1 MIQTAK
7 RIFSRARI
15 VAERAFEALKSF
27 PLPPALGGYH
37 CPVCERNCASFLPLG
52 KQFTEPRIRY
62 GNPNS
67 LDDAETMNHRNYQCP
82 HCNAADRDRLYALYF
97 KEVLGAGSIRLL
109 DVAPAAPLAAF
120 LNRCNQIERRTADLF
135 RDDVDDRVDITA
147 MPLYPEGRFD
157 AFICSHVL
165 EHVMDDRAAMRELLR
180 VLRPGGWG
188 IAMVPINLAA
198 KFDEDVSV
206 TDEGERWRRFGQ
218 WDHVR
223 CYTKE
228 VFTTRLRE
236 AGFIVRELGAAHFG
250 SATFVRCGI
259 TQSSVLYVVEKP
271 ESKNS

>member
-1 MIQTAK
+1 MIQTVK
-7 RIFSRARI
+7 RIFSRTRRA
-15 VAERAFEALKSF
+15 VERGREALKSF
-27 PLPPALGGYH
+27 PLPPALGGFH
-37 CPVCERNCASFLPLG
+37 CPVCERNCARFLPLG

-67 LDDAETMNHRNYQCP
+67 LDDAETMNHRSYQCP

-97 KEVLGAGSIRLL
+97 KQILATTRVQLL
-109 DVAPAAPLAAF
+109 DIAPAAPLAAF
-120 LNRCNQIERRTADLF
+120 LNRYSEVERRTADLL

-165 EHVMDDRAAMRELLR
+165 EHVMDDHAAMRELLR

-198 KFDEDVSV
+198 KFDEDITV

-218 WDHVR
+218 GDHVR
-223 CYTKE
+223 CYTKD
-228 VFTTRLRE
+228 VFTSRLRD
-236 AGFIVRELGAAHFG
+236 AGFIVRELGASHFG
-250 SATFVRCGI
+250 ASTFARCGI
-259 TQSSVLYVVEKP
+259 TPKSVLYVVEKP
-271 ESKNS
+271 DPKNS